1 MTSPTYRAKFA
12 AYVTE
17 QLEEHG
23 AGECKTCK
31 GLRYVG
37 CACALVTVDECE
49 TSCDYRPCP
58 ECNND

>member
-1 MTSPTYRAKFA
+1 M
-12 AYVTE
+12 TE
-17 QLEEHG
+17 QEQKLDLDEHG

-58 ECNND
+58 ECNCD